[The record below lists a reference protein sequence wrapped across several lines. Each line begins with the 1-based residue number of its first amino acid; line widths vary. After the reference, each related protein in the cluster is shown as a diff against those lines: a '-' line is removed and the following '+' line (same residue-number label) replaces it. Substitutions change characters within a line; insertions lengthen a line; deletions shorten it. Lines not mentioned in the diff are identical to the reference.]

1 MILTV
6 AVCVTYRLTAAHPY
20 LSARE
25 SILPLFDSEHQSR
38 RTLPE
43 VSKSELFVHLHGMLF
58 TKISLD
64 DFDDCLGRFL
74 ERLQEEGWSLGKGT
88 ERHIDSAGGGG
99 SLWGDKEWFMLAVV
113 NISGM
118 LQYGAEDG
126 IVKKLTTKETN
137 DKTTSSRGGGGGNHH
152 QANRSAAQSKVA
164 PQAIM
169 LNSARQHQ
177 AEDQEVQPESDV
189 VKQLAP
195 ANPLSVEDDPLPFKL
210 ALQLT
215 FQLLSFTLS
224 SPSRLISN
232 TPIVNP
238 YLVLILTFI
247 SHLSFHP
254 QVFKHLERSIPWE
267 TLIEFLNESL
277 PSHFEIRLDSPTKL
291 MSSRG
296 NPLPE
301 DWCVRGM
308 EWCSGRQLFGRG
320 YWRSESKKIPR
331 SGGLGEM
338 LPPPIEGIEG
348 LDGRTGSRSTR
359 VEGEMDALKFDLSAL
374 EEEENGE
381 DAIALSES
389 RWRRLAICASWLVR
403 NVPGF
408 DYEQNAR
415 GDGGHNFKISG
426 PLRSKIERWKKED
439 EDAKEAER
447 MSRLSLRERGV
458 VNGIDDSEGDE
469 EEESDDEDDEDEND
483 SEAVKEL
490 KVSFR
495 TSSHAFST

>member
-1 MILTV
+1 
-6 AVCVTYRLTAAHPY
+6 
-20 LSARE
+20 
-25 SILPLFDSEHQSR
+25 
-38 RTLPE
+38 
-43 VSKSELFVHLHGMLF
+43 
-58 TKISLD
+58 
-64 DFDDCLGRFL
+64 
-74 ERLQEEGWSLGKGT
+74 
-88 ERHIDSAGGGG
+88 
-99 SLWGDKEWFMLAVV
+99 
-113 NISGM
+113 
-118 LQYGAEDG
+118 
-126 IVKKLTTKETN
+126 
-137 DKTTSSRGGGGGNHH
+137 
-152 QANRSAAQSKVA
+152 
-164 PQAIM
+164 
-169 LNSARQHQ
+169 
-177 AEDQEVQPESDV
+177 
-189 VKQLAP
+189 
-195 ANPLSVEDDPLPFKL
+195 
-210 ALQLT
+210 
-215 FQLLSFTLS
+215 
-224 SPSRLISN
+224 
-232 TPIVNP
+232 
-238 YLVLILTFI
+238 
-247 SHLSFHP
+247 
-254 QVFKHLERSIPWE
+254 
-267 TLIEFLNESL
+267 
-277 PSHFEIRLDSPTKL
+277 
-291 MSSRG
+291 
-296 NPLPE
+296 
-301 DWCVRGM
+301 
-308 EWCSGRQLFGRG
+308 
-320 YWRSESKKIPR
+320 
-331 SGGLGEM
+331 M